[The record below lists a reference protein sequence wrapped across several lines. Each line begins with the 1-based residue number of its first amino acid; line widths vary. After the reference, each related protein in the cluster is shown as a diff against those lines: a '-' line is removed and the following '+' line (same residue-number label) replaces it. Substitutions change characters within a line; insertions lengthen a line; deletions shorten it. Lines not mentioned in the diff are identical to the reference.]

1 MILENE
7 KLYLREIEKS
17 DYTYFVI
24 IKDSYEMI
32 GQSELIDVELY

>member
-17 DYTYFVI
+17 DYTYLVI
-24 IKDSYEMI
+24 IKDSDEMI